1 MLSPW
6 LYPELIYR
14 WSHLFDRQQKVVGVL
29 FGFVEQVSGRG
40 SLLFWLPLSLLPRS
54 WLATFRINWQLLQPA
69 VSVVGVEDC
78 DANKLAQQNQQQQQ
92 QYFQQRQQ
100 HHQQQRIKSKSIF
113 IEQVREHVERG
124 QQMSWQDVRDEANV
138 IIAAVSRE
146 IHMNEF
152 AEIEIESRS

>member
-1 MLSPW
+1 M
-6 LYPELIYR
+6 
-14 WSHLFDRQQKVVGVL
+14 
-29 FGFVEQVSGRG
+29 
-40 SLLFWLPLSLLPRS
+40 
-54 WLATFRINWQLLQPA
+54 
-69 VSVVGVEDC
+69 SVVGVEDC
-78 DANKLAQQNQQQQQ
+78 DANKLAQQNQQQ

>member
-1 MLSPW
+1 M
-6 LYPELIYR
+6 
-14 WSHLFDRQQKVVGVL
+14 
-29 FGFVEQVSGRG
+29 
-40 SLLFWLPLSLLPRS
+40 
-54 WLATFRINWQLLQPA
+54 
-69 VSVVGVEDC
+69 SVVGVEDC

-92 QYFQQRQQ
+92 QCPQQRQQ

>member
-1 MLSPW
+1 M
-6 LYPELIYR
+6 
-14 WSHLFDRQQKVVGVL
+14 
-29 FGFVEQVSGRG
+29 
-40 SLLFWLPLSLLPRS
+40 
-54 WLATFRINWQLLQPA
+54 
-69 VSVVGVEDC
+69 SVVGVEDC

-152 AEIEIESRS
+152 TEIEIESRS

>member
-1 MLSPW
+1 M
-6 LYPELIYR
+6 
-14 WSHLFDRQQKVVGVL
+14 
-29 FGFVEQVSGRG
+29 
-40 SLLFWLPLSLLPRS
+40 
-54 WLATFRINWQLLQPA
+54 
-69 VSVVGVEDC
+69 SVVGVEDC
-78 DANKLAQQNQQQQQ
+78 DANKLAQQNQHQQQ
-92 QYFQQRQQ
+92 QYPQQ

-152 AEIEIESRS
+152 AEIEIEIESRS

>member
-1 MLSPW
+1 M
-6 LYPELIYR
+6 
-14 WSHLFDRQQKVVGVL
+14 
-29 FGFVEQVSGRG
+29 
-40 SLLFWLPLSLLPRS
+40 
-54 WLATFRINWQLLQPA
+54 
-69 VSVVGVEDC
+69 SVVGVEDC

>member
-1 MLSPW
+1 M
-6 LYPELIYR
+6 
-14 WSHLFDRQQKVVGVL
+14 
-29 FGFVEQVSGRG
+29 
-40 SLLFWLPLSLLPRS
+40 
-54 WLATFRINWQLLQPA
+54 
-69 VSVVGVEDC
+69 SVVGVEDC
-78 DANKLAQQNQQQQQ
+78 DANKLPHQNQQQE
-92 QYFQQRQQ
+92 QYPQQ
-100 HHQQQRIKSKSIF
+100 HHQQQQRIKSKSIF

>member
-1 MLSPW
+1 M
-6 LYPELIYR
+6 
-14 WSHLFDRQQKVVGVL
+14 
-29 FGFVEQVSGRG
+29 
-40 SLLFWLPLSLLPRS
+40 
-54 WLATFRINWQLLQPA
+54 
-69 VSVVGVEDC
+69 SVVGVEDC
-78 DANKLAQQNQQQQQ
+78 DANKLAQQNQQQPQ
-92 QYFQQRQQ
+92 QYPQQRQQ

>member
-1 MLSPW
+1 M
-6 LYPELIYR
+6 
-14 WSHLFDRQQKVVGVL
+14 
-29 FGFVEQVSGRG
+29 
-40 SLLFWLPLSLLPRS
+40 
-54 WLATFRINWQLLQPA
+54 
-69 VSVVGVEDC
+69 SVVGVEDC

-92 QYFQQRQQ
+92 QYPQQRQQ

>member
-1 MLSPW
+1 M
-6 LYPELIYR
+6 
-14 WSHLFDRQQKVVGVL
+14 
-29 FGFVEQVSGRG
+29 
-40 SLLFWLPLSLLPRS
+40 
-54 WLATFRINWQLLQPA
+54 
-69 VSVVGVEDC
+69 SVVGVEDC
-78 DANKLAQQNQQQQQ
+78 DANKLAQQNQHQQQQ
-92 QYFQQRQQ
+92 QYPQQRQQ

>member
-1 MLSPW
+1 M
-6 LYPELIYR
+6 
-14 WSHLFDRQQKVVGVL
+14 
-29 FGFVEQVSGRG
+29 
-40 SLLFWLPLSLLPRS
+40 
-54 WLATFRINWQLLQPA
+54 
-69 VSVVGVEDC
+69 SVVGVEDC
-78 DANKLAQQNQQQQQ
+78 DANKLAQQNQHQQQ
-92 QYFQQRQQ
+92 QYPQQRQQ

-152 AEIEIESRS
+152 AEIEIESRN

>member
-1 MLSPW
+1 M
-6 LYPELIYR
+6 
-14 WSHLFDRQQKVVGVL
+14 
-29 FGFVEQVSGRG
+29 
-40 SLLFWLPLSLLPRS
+40 
-54 WLATFRINWQLLQPA
+54 
-69 VSVVGVEDC
+69 SVVGVEDC
-78 DANKLAQQNQQQQQ
+78 DANKLAQQNQHQQQ
-92 QYFQQRQQ
+92 QYPQQRQQ